1 MASAYEEGWATAA
14 GAAWLG
20 AAACFGAAGFDA
32 ALGAA
37 RGRAMR
43 LSVGFFAGFC
53 CWGGCGGA
61 VAAAVEGFDS
71 TGGGGAVAGVTE
83 VEAGVPAGS
92 GFVLA

>member
-1 MASAYEEGWATAA
+1 
-14 GAAWLG
+14 
-20 AAACFGAAGFDA
+20 
-32 ALGAA
+32 
-37 RGRAMR
+37 MR

-83 VEAGVPAGS
+83 VEAGVPDGS
-92 GFVLA
+92 GFVLAWATGG